1 MALRRVVTVASGK
14 GGVGKST
21 FAVNYALA
29 LSRVAPTVLVD
40 LDTGTSSVRN
50 TISAPVERD
59 LYHFF
64 RRGEPLE
71 RCLTTL
77 PSRLDPNGLFRNFA
91 FVAAPQHAMEEFIN
105 FSDERRD
112 QLINAINELPGT
124 FAVVD
129 LRAGLDAQVLDFLPH
144 SNSGILVFTPHHPAA
159 TMAAAEIVKAL
170 LFRKLRL
177 LFAPHGPLA
186 QRPGIHRQL
195 GTINALL
202 DRVEDSYDEEIPNLD
217 AFLLDL
223 YHAFGDAE
231 VVQALAAN
239 VASFCVHFV
248 LNLFDGVNETFDGA
262 VAPFV
267 RSLQHHVSA
276 RLSLHNLGWIVTS
289 PEVHRSNQERR
300 PIVLHLPAEASGEVD
315 PIQRELDALAR
326 QAGLEVPARHP
337 ARPIQD
343 FLLSIDPDRALYDQ
357 LEVLNAMHRDKGAMR
372 VRDNFAYIVRRAM
385 HLLNTLP
392 PDQFGQRRLLTPG
405 DILPAL
411 LETLGGATPG
421 SAAVAAAAP
430 LP

>member
-1 MALRRVVTVASGK
+1 MMLRRVVTVASGK

-50 TISAPVERD
+50 TIDAPVQRD
-59 LYHFF
+59 LYHFL

-77 PSRLDPNGLFRNFA
+77 PGRLDPRGLFSNFA
-91 FVAAPQHAMEEFIN
+91 FVAAPQHTMEELIN

-112 QLINAINELPGT
+112 RLIRAINTLPAT

-177 LFAPHGPLA
+177 LFAHDGPLA
-186 QRPGIHRQL
+186 ARAVGRQQL

-202 DRVEDSYDEEIPNLD
+202 DRVEDSYDDGIPNLD
-217 AFLLDL
+217 AFLADL
-223 YHAFGDAE
+223 FHAFGDTE
-231 VVQALAAN
+231 VVRALAAN

-248 LNLFDGVNETFDGA
+248 LNLFDGVHETFDGA

-267 RSLQHHVSA
+267 RSLQRHVSA
-276 RLSLHNLGWIVTS
+276 HLSLHNLGWIVTS
-289 PEVHRSNQERR
+289 PEIHRSNQERR
-300 PIVLHLPAEASGEVD
+300 PIVLQTPTGPEGEID
-315 PIQRELDALAR
+315 PIQKQLDALAK
-326 QAGLEVPARHP
+326 QVGIEVFK
-337 ARPIQD
+337 RPQPKPIKD

-357 LEVLNAMHRDKGAMR
+357 LEVLNAMHRDKASVQ
-372 VRDNFAYIVRRAM
+372 VRDNFAYIVRRAV
-385 HLLNTLP
+385 HLLNSLP
-392 PDQFGQRRLLTPG
+392 PDQFGQRRLLTP
-405 DILPAL
+405 DELLPAL
-411 LETLGGATPG
+411 LESIGSSTPAP
-421 SAAVAAAAP
+421 AAVAAAAP
-430 LP
+430 PP

>member
-50 TISAPVERD
+50 TIDAPVERD
-59 LYHFF
+59 LYHFL

-77 PSRLDPNGLFRNFA
+77 PRRLDPQGLFSNFA
-91 FVAAPQHAMEEFIN
+91 FVAAPQHTMEEFIS
-105 FSDERRD
+105 FSEERRD
-112 QLINAINELPGT
+112 RLIAAINALPAT

-177 LFAPHGPLA
+177 LFAPGGPLA
-186 QRPGIHRQL
+186 ARAVSRQQL
-195 GTINALL
+195 GTVNALL
-202 DRVEDSYDEEIPNLD
+202 DRVEDSYDNEIPNLD
-217 AFLLDL
+217 AFLADL
-223 YHAFGDAE
+223 FHAFGDTE
-231 VVQALAAN
+231 VVRALAHN

-248 LNLFDGVNETFDGA
+248 LNLFDGVHETFDGA

-267 RSLQHHVSA
+267 RSLQRYVSA
-276 RLSLHNLGWIVTS
+276 HLSLHNLGWIVNS

-300 PIVLHLPAEASGEVD
+300 PIVLQAPTGPAAEAD
-315 PIQRELDALAR
+315 PIQRELDALSKQVGIEPPTR
-326 QAGLEVPARHP
+326 LQPKPVK
-337 ARPIQD
+337 D
-343 FLLSIDPDRALYDQ
+343 FLLTIDPDRALYDQ
-357 LEVLNAMHRDKGAMR
+357 LEVLNAMHRDKASAQ
-372 VRDNFAYIVRRAM
+372 VRDNFAYIVRRAV
-385 HLLNTLP
+385 HLLNSLP
-392 PDQFGQRRLLTPG
+392 ADQFGQRRLLTPREL
-405 DILPAL
+405 LPAL
-411 LETLGGATPG
+411 LESVGSSTP
-421 SAAVAAAAP
+421 APVAVAAAAP

>member
-29 LSRVAPTVLVD
+29 LSRVAPTILVD

-50 TISAPVERD
+50 TIDAPVERD

-64 RRGEPLE
+64 RRGEPLD

-77 PSRLDPNGLFRNFA
+77 PKRLDPRGLFSNFA
-91 FVAAPQHAMEEFIN
+91 FVAAPQHTMEEFIS

-112 QLINAINELPGT
+112 RLIHAINALPAT

-177 LFAPHGPLA
+177 LFTPTGPLA
-186 QRPGIHRQL
+186 ARSVSRQQL
-195 GTINALL
+195 GTINSLL
-202 DRVEDSYDEEIPNLD
+202 DRVEDSYDDEIPNLD
-217 AFLLDL
+217 AFLADL
-223 YHAFGDAE
+223 FHAFGDAE
-231 VVQALAAN
+231 VVRALAAN

-267 RSLQHHVSA
+267 RSLQRNVSA
-276 RLSLHNLGWIVTS
+276 HLSMHNLGWIVTS
-289 PEVHRSNQERR
+289 PEVHRSNQQRR
-300 PIVLHLPAEASGEVD
+300 PIVLQPPEGHSPESD
-315 PIQRELDALAR
+315 PIQRELEALAK
-326 QAGLEVPARHP
+326 QIGLEPP
-337 ARPIQD
+337 QKSRPRPVKD
-343 FLLSIDPDRALYDQ
+343 FLLSIDPERALYDQ
-357 LEVLNAMHRDKGAMR
+357 LEVLNAMHRDKAALQ
-372 VRDNFAYIVRRAM
+372 VRDNFAYIVRRAV
-385 HLLNTLP
+385 HLLNSMP
-392 PDQFGQRRLLTPG
+392 ADQFGQRRLLTPG
-405 DILPAL
+405 ELLPSL
-411 LETLGGATPG
+411 LESVSASTPEP
-421 SAAVAAAAP
+421 AAAAAAAP